1 MARTAR
7 IDLRSFQHEL
17 ATRLASK
24 TAAQVESSRLG
35 LACGGEQWLIPLA
48 DAAEVI
54 ALPTVAEV
62 PLTKP
67 WLLGLANVRGNLY
80 TVVDLA
86 GFLGRPAV
94 VPHGTGGQSRL
105 ILFGPVVGELN
116 AGIVVQSVLGL
127 RNVAELTPTAPV
139 ADAPAW
145 YGQRWTDTG
154 GGTWQEI
161 DLARLA
167 EDSVF
172 LHVGL

>member
-35 LACGGEQWLIPLA
+35 LASGGEQWLIPLA

-54 ALPTVAEV
+54 AMPTVAAV
-62 PLTKP
+62 PLTRP
-67 WLLGLANVRGNLY
+67 WFLGLANVRGNLY
-80 TVVDLA
+80 SVVDLA
-86 GFLGRPAV
+86 GFLGRRTV
-94 VPHGTGGQSRL
+94 VPHGAGAQSRL
-105 ILFGPVVGELN
+105 ILFGPGVGELK
-116 AGIVVQSVLGL
+116 AGIVVQGVLGL
-127 RNVAELTPTAPV
+127 RNVAELTPVAPV
-139 ADAPAW
+139 ADAPDW

-154 GGTWQEI
+154 GALWQEI
-161 DLARLA
+161 NLARLA
-167 EDSVF
+167 EDSAF